1 MSAAG
6 KSGQIILKYFWHG
19 EELNNQGTKERSR
32 LALVP
37 SLLGCSKS
45 SGAGSG
51 LAPAKRRGV
60 TRNDFTLAAPG
71 IF

>member
-6 KSGQIILKYFWHG
+6 KSGQIILKYFWGG
-19 EELNNQGTKERSR
+19 EENNHQGTKELSR

-37 SLLGCSKS
+37 LLLGCSKS

-51 LAPAKRRGV
+51 LAPAKRCGA
-60 TRNDFTLAAPG
+60 TRNYFTLAATG